1 MLKGDYDEVLLS
13 LVICDYFD
21 KNKVIVIDRENDV
34 VLDKVSYDEMLSLI
48 KAGNDFLSSKSVK
61 FAKDKNKVIEIRGN
75 DNIINTII
83 SSEES
88 NKDILY
94 INKDEEEIRVVFKN
108 MDVFNQIFNNLIE
121 NKIKLE
127 ELVIIKNIVYI
138 RGNTND
144 ILKIY
149 DFCKEYKKATS

>member
-21 KNKVIVIDRENDV
+21 KNKVIIDRENDV

-61 FAKDKNKVIEIRGN
+61 FAKDKNKVIEIRGK

-88 NKDILY
+88 NKNILY
-94 INKDEEEIRVVFKN
+94 ISKDKEEIKVVFKN
-108 MDVFNQIFNNLIE
+108 MDVFNQIFNNLVE

-138 RGNTND
+138 KGKTDD

-149 DFCKEYKKATS
+149 DFCEEYKKATD